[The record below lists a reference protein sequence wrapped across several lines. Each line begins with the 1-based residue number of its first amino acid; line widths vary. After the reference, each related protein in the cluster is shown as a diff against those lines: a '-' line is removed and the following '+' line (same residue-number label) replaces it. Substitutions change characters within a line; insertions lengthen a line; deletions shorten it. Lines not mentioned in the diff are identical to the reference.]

1 MHVLVKFLRNVMGSA
16 TEIDIGESYE
26 NGTLAI
32 PTRVALTEMVHPQPP
47 THTQLENT
55 TVVNFVNDE
64 LKKKCTKVINMR
76 FYWIT
81 YRTNQKQFM
90 IFWNPGNGNLCD
102 YHTKKH
108 TPAHHLLMSP
118 IYLNGELSS

>member
-55 TVVNFVNDE
+55 TVVKFVNDC
-64 LKKKCTKVINMR
+64 KM
-76 FYWIT
+76 
-81 YRTNQKQFM
+81 
-90 IFWNPGNGNLCD
+90 
-102 YHTKKH
+102 
-108 TPAHHLLMSP
+108 A
-118 IYLNGELSS
+118 